1 MEVIWTEHWETWVR
15 FFSSSSSILMTWK
28 VMNSSG
34 SRDSSIIT
42 EIIPW
47 HTDTMISQTVSS
59 KTENGNFRNSHKTY
73 YRSVI
78 ATSSWSLL
86 CVPIVIDPVS
96 DHHKCVF
103 CLWMSIRC
111 WFGESARGRFG
122 AGSGPFE
129 DHQFSATKTKISK
142 KTCDC
147 TTFRKHLDQLRIS
160 RTRSELRRHR
170 KKNAFCGVFH
180 VQNFSIFGQFS
191 QI

>member
-111 WFGESARGRFG
+111 WFGESARARFG
-122 AGSGPFE
+122 AVWRP
-129 DHQFSATKTKISK
+129 
-142 KTCDC
+142 
-147 TTFRKHLDQLRIS
+147 
-160 RTRSELRRHR
+160 
-170 KKNAFCGVFH
+170 
-180 VQNFSIFGQFS
+180 SIFCDQNEDFEKNLWLHDVSKAFGSAADIENTLGVAQTS
-191 QI
+191 